1 MNLSFAA
8 VNSEYLREMRLGVLD
23 VGSNTIHLQVVDTH
37 PGARP
42 NPTFNH
48 KEELRLTE
56 YLNEDNNISDAGISA
71 LRDAIANAIV
81 HSKSVKTEE
90 LLPFATSALREAN
103 NGPEIIKAINK
114 DFEIDLQ
121 VLTGEEEAKLT
132 FLAARRWF
140 GWSSGRLLVIDIGG
154 GSLEIASGI
163 DESPEVAVT
172 LPLGAS
178 RLTKSHLQGDPFTAK
193 SVRSLRDYI
202 ETQLESVLPA
212 LVRHEDSDRAIATSK
227 TLRTLARLCGDWYGG
242 NGKNITIDSIRKI
255 STRLAEMDSEER
267 TKLPGVSAN
276 RARQIVA
283 GAFVTESVMRNLDL
297 DNLEICPW
305 ALREGIVLKY
315 MDWTEH

>member
-1 MNLSFAA
+1 
-8 VNSEYLREMRLGVLD
+8 MRLGVLD

-56 YLNEDNNISDAGISA
+56 YLTEENNISEEGVTA
-71 LRDAIANAIV
+71 LRLAIKNAIA

-90 LLPFATSALREAN
+90 LLPFATSALREAK
-103 NGPEIIKAINK
+103 NGAEIIAAINK

-121 VLTGEEEAKLT
+121 VLTGEEEARLT

-163 DESPEVAVT
+163 DEAPEVAVT

-193 SVRSLRDYI
+193 SVRALRDYI
-202 ETQLESVLPA
+202 ETQLESILPT

-242 NGKNITIDSIRKI
+242 DGKNITIDAIRKI

-267 TKLPGVSAN
+267 SKLPGVSAN

-315 MDWTEH
+315 LDWTEH

>member
-1 MNLSFAA
+1 M
-8 VNSEYLREMRLGVLD
+8 
-23 VGSNTIHLQVVDTH
+23 GSNTIHLQVVDTH

-48 KEELRLTE
+48 KVELRLTE
-56 YLNEDNNISDAGISA
+56 YLTDENNISAEGIA
-71 LRDAIANAIV
+71 ELRLAIKNAIA

-90 LLPFATSALREAN
+90 LLPFATSALREAS
-103 NGPEIIKAINK
+103 NGAEIIAAINK

-121 VLTGEEEAKLT
+121 VLTGEEEARLT

-163 DESPEVAVT
+163 DEAPEVAVT

-202 ETQLESVLPA
+202 ETQLESVLPT

-242 NGKNITIDSIRKI
+242 NGKNITIDAIRKI

-315 MDWTEH
+315 LDWTEH

>member
-1 MNLSFAA
+1 
-8 VNSEYLREMRLGVLD
+8 MRLGVLD

-48 KEELRLTE
+48 KVELRLTE
-56 YLNEDNNISDAGISA
+56 YLTEENNISDEGIA
-71 LRDAIANAIV
+71 ELRLAIKNAIV

-90 LLPFATSALREAN
+90 LLPFATSALREAS
-103 NGPEIIKAINK
+103 NGAEIIAAINK

-121 VLTGEEEAKLT
+121 VLTGEEEARLT

-163 DESPEVAVT
+163 DEAPEVAVT

-193 SVRSLRDYI
+193 SVRSLRDDI
-202 ETQLESVLPA
+202 EAQLESVLPT

-242 NGKNITIDSIRKI
+242 NGKNITIDAIRKI

-315 MDWTEH
+315 LDWTEH

>member
-1 MNLSFAA
+1 M
-8 VNSEYLREMRLGVLD
+8 
-23 VGSNTIHLQVVDTH
+23 GSNTIHLQVVDTH

-56 YLNEDNNISDAGISA
+56 YLTEENNISEEGVTA
-71 LRDAIANAIV
+71 LRLAIKNAIA

-90 LLPFATSALREAN
+90 LLPFATSALREAK
-103 NGPEIIKAINK
+103 NGAEIIAAINK

-121 VLTGEEEAKLT
+121 VLTGEEEARLT

-163 DESPEVAVT
+163 DEAPEVAVT

-193 SVRSLRDYI
+193 SVRALRDYI
-202 ETQLESVLPA
+202 ETHLESILPT

-242 NGKNITIDSIRKI
+242 DGKNITIDAIRKI

-267 TKLPGVSAN
+267 SKLPGVSAN

-315 MDWTEH
+315 LDWTEH

>member
-1 MNLSFAA
+1 
-8 VNSEYLREMRLGVLD
+8 MRLGVLD

-48 KEELRLTE
+48 KVELRLTE
-56 YLNEDNNISDAGISA
+56 YLTDENNISAEGIA
-71 LRDAIANAIV
+71 ELRLAIKNAIV

-90 LLPFATSALREAN
+90 LLPFATSALREAS
-103 NGPEIIKAINK
+103 NGAEIIAAINM

-121 VLTGEEEAKLT
+121 VLTGEEEARLT

-163 DESPEVAVT
+163 DEAPEVAVT

-202 ETQLESVLPA
+202 ETQLESVLPT

-242 NGKNITIDSIRKI
+242 NGKNITIDAIRKI

-315 MDWTEH
+315 LDWTEH